1 MHRHFH
7 RLPASATIGQSHEML
22 TSRVRGMGRFLILLM
37 LVGMPLGAARVATA
51 ANIVIDAGTGT
62 VLAAESPNHLWYP
75 ASLTKLMTVY
85 VALAEIEAGRL
96 RFEDKIKVSEH
107 AARQSPVKFGLRAGQ
122 VITVRD
128 AINAAIVASANDAAV
143 ALAEKI
149 SGTEGAFAERMTGMA
164 MELGMFRTFFENAS
178 GLPSDNQV
186 TTARDLAIL
195 ASAFLRDFP
204 QHYALFNQRS
214 VTVGKRSRGTVNSI
228 LGSYD
233 GADGMKTGFTCASG
247 YNMVASAERDGRRLI
262 GVVLGSRNGGA
273 RTLEMK
279 RLLDVGFSVNAV
291 PTTTLVALGDEMT
304 DSDADA
310 PPTILTG
317 SQCAAPELVGSTVID
332 SADEL
337 SGWAVAL
344 GDYRN
349 RAKAQKALM
358 AAQTKLGKAAGAG
371 QPAIIKKGVGG
382 ITRYSVLL
390 SGLKQASAQKTC
402 KILTGQK
409 AYCVALSPKLIANRY

>member
-1 MHRHFH
+1 
-7 RLPASATIGQSHEML
+7 ML

-143 ALAEKI
+143 ALSEKI

>member
-1 MHRHFH
+1 
-7 RLPASATIGQSHEML
+7 
-22 TSRVRGMGRFLILLM
+22 MGRYLILLM
-37 LVGMPLGAARVATA
+37 LVSMPLSAARPAIA
-51 ANIVIDAGTGT
+51 ANIVVDAGTGT
-62 VLAAESPNHLWYP
+62 VLSSDAPNHLWYP

-85 VALAEIEAGRL
+85 IALSEIEAGRL
-96 RFEDKIKVSEH
+96 RFEDKIKVSQH
-107 AARQSPVKFGLRAGQ
+107 AARQNPVRFGLRSGQ

-143 ALAEKI
+143 ALAERI
-149 SGTEGAFAERMTGMA
+149 AETESAFAARMTNTA
-164 MELGMFRTFFENAS
+164 MELGMFRTFFQNAS
-178 GLPSDNQV
+178 GLPADGQV

-195 ASAFLRDFP
+195 ATAFVRDFP

-228 LGSYD
+228 LGAYD

-262 GVVLGSRNGGA
+262 GIVLGSRNGGA

-279 RLLDVGFSVNAV
+279 RLLDVGFSGGSA
-291 PTTTLVALGDEMT
+291 PTTTLIALADELT
-304 DSDADA
+304 DADNGA
-310 PPTILTG
+310 PPNILAG
-317 SQCAAPELVGSTVID
+317 SDCVTPDLVGSTLID
-332 SADEL
+332 SPDEL

-349 RAKAQKALM
+349 RAKAQKALLD
-358 AAQTKLGKAAGAG
+358 AQTKLGKAAGAG
-371 QPAIIKKGVGG
+371 QPAIIKKGAAGL
-382 ITRYSVLL
+382 TRYTVLL

-402 KILTGQK
+402 KILTDKQ

>member
-1 MHRHFH
+1 
-7 RLPASATIGQSHEML
+7 ML

-37 LVGMPLGAARVATA
+37 LVGMPLGAARPAVA
-51 ANIVIDAGTGT
+51 ANVVVDASTGT
-62 VLAAESPNHLWYP
+62 VLSADAPNHLWYP

-85 VALAEIEAGRL
+85 VALSEIEAGRL
-96 RFEDKIKVSEH
+96 RFEDKIKVSQH
-107 AARQSPVKFGLRAGQ
+107 AARQNPVRFGLRSGQ

-149 SGTEGAFAERMTGMA
+149 AETEPAFAARMTNTA
-164 MELGMFRTFFENAS
+164 MELGMFRTFFQNAS
-178 GLPSDNQV
+178 GLPADGQV

-195 ASAFLRDFP
+195 ATAFLRNFP

-228 LGSYD
+228 LSAYD

-262 GVVLGSRNGGA
+262 GIVLGSPNGGA

-279 RLLDVGFSVNAV
+279 KLLDVGFSGSAA
-291 PTTTLVALGDEMT
+291 PTTTLMALADELT
-304 DSDADA
+304 DADNGA

-317 SQCAAPELVGSTVID
+317 SNCATPQLVGSTLID
-332 SADEL
+332 SPDEL

-349 RAKAQKALM
+349 RAKAQKALQD
-358 AAQTKLGKAAGAG
+358 AQTKLGKAAGAG
-371 QPAIIKKGVGG
+371 QPAIIKKGAAGL
-382 ITRYSVLL
+382 TRYTVLL

-402 KILTGQK
+402 KLLTDKK